1 MKEVAPGVW
10 HVACMPALPWSIN
23 AYLVGDVLIDAGAK
37 QSEKRILRQL
47 RGREV
52 KAHALTH
59 AHPDHQG
66 ASHPICEQLGIPF
79 WCPERDVA
87 TAERGKEAI
96 AEDQP
101 DHPVTQFFVKVF
113 AGPGHPV
120 DRALKEEDE
129 VGGFKVIDAP
139 GHSPGQAVFWRES
152 DKVLIIG
159 DVLSNMDQLTLW
171 PGLNEPKPY
180 LTPDPA
186 ENRRSARKLA
196 NLEPE
201 LVCFGHGKPLR
212 DPRKFVDF
220 IEKLQAD

>member
-1 MKEVAPGVW
+1 MKELAPGIW
-10 HVACMPALPWSIN
+10 HLQCMTGLPYAIN
-23 AYLVGDVLIDAGAK
+23 AYLAGDVLIDAGTR
-37 QSEKRILRQL
+37 QSTKRILRQL
-47 RGREV
+47 EGHDV

-66 ASHPICEQLGIPF
+66 ASHEVCERLGIPF
-79 WCPERDVA
+79 WCPEGDVE

-101 DHPVTQFFVKVF
+101 DHPVTQFFVRAF

-120 DRALKEEDE
+120 DRPLREGDQVAGLE
-129 VGGFKVIDAP
+129 VIDAP

-152 DKVLIIG
+152 DRVLIIG
-159 DVLSNMDQLTLW
+159 DVLANMDQLTAF

-186 ENRRSARKLA
+186 RNRESARKLA
-196 NLEPE
+196 PLEPA
-201 LVCFGHGKPLR
+201 LVCFGHGKPLS
-212 DPRKFVDF
+212 DTRKFVDF
-220 IEKLQAD
+220 IEGLAD